1 MYIFKKLTLVIFFL
15 ILSNNLSFGSQN
27 VRFADIDLIVQN
39 SEIGKKTL
47 SKIEKIN
54 KSNIEKLTNF
64 QKQLKDRENEI
75 KIKKNIISEEEF
87 KKEVENLKNQLAE
100 FNKKK
105 DLMVK
110 EFSDL
115 KNDELKALFAKINP
129 IIQNYMKENSIEI
142 LMNSKNI
149 FIGNI
154 NSDLTQVLINEINS
168 KVENKWKN

>member
-1 MYIFKKLTLVIFFL
+1 MSLFKKLIVIIFFL
-15 ILSNNLSFGSQN
+15 FVSTTSVFASQN

-47 SKIEKIN
+47 SKIEKAN
-54 KSNIEKLTNF
+54 QSNIEKLSNF

-87 KKEVENLKNQLAE
+87 QKEIKNLKSQLAD

-110 EFSDL
+110 DFSDL
-115 KNDELKALFAKINP
+115 KNNELKALFDKINP
-129 IIQNYMKENSIEI
+129 IIQNYMNENSIDI
-142 LMNSKNI
+142 LINSKNI
-149 FIGNI
+149 FIGSVK
-154 NSDLTQVLINEINS
+154 SDLTEALINEID
-168 KVENKWKN
+168 NKF

>member
-1 MYIFKKLTLVIFFL
+1 MYILKKLTLVIFFL
-15 ILSNNLSFGSQN
+15 IVSNNLSFASQN

-115 KNDELKALFAKINP
+115 KKNELEALFDKINP

-168 KVENKWKN
+168 KVENK

>member
-15 ILSNNLSFGSQN
+15 IVSNNLSFASQN

-115 KNDELKALFAKINP
+115 KNDELEALFAKINP

-154 NSDLTQVLINEINS
+154 KADLTQLLINEINS
-168 KVENKWKN
+168 KVEN

>member
-1 MYIFKKLTLVIFFL
+1 MYILKKLTLVIFFL
-15 ILSNNLSFGSQN
+15 IVSNNLSFASQN

-54 KSNIEKLTNF
+54 KSNIEKITNF

-87 KKEVENLKNQLAE
+87 KKEVENLKKQLAE

-115 KNDELKALFAKINP
+115 KKNELEALFDKINP

-154 NSDLTQVLINEINS
+154 KSDLTQVLINEINS
-168 KVENKWKN
+168 KVQK

>member
-15 ILSNNLSFGSQN
+15 LVSNNLLFASQN
-27 VRFADIDLIVQN
+27 VKFADIDLIVQN

-47 SKIEKIN
+47 SKIEKLN

-64 QKQLKDRENEI
+64 QKQLKDKENEI
-75 KIKKNIISEEEF
+75 KIKKNIVSEEEF

-115 KNDELKALFAKINP
+115 KKDELEALFAKINP

-154 NSDLTQVLINEINS
+154 KSDLTQVLINEINS
-168 KVENKWKN
+168 KVQK

>member
-1 MYIFKKLTLVIFFL
+1 MYILKKLTLVIFFL
-15 ILSNNLSFGSQN
+15 IVSNNLSFASQN

-87 KKEVENLKNQLAE
+87 KKEVENLKNQLVE

-115 KNDELKALFAKINP
+115 KKNELEALFDKINP

-168 KVENKWKN
+168 KVENK

>member
-15 ILSNNLSFGSQN
+15 ILSNNLSFASQN

-168 KVENKWKN
+168 KVENK

>member
-1 MYIFKKLTLVIFFL
+1 MYIFKKLILVIFFL
-15 ILSNNLSFGSQN
+15 ILSNNLSFASQN
-27 VRFADIDLIVQN
+27 VRFADIDLIIQN

-54 KSNIEKLTNF
+54 KSNIEKITNF

-115 KNDELKALFAKINP
+115 KKNELEALFDKINP

-154 NSDLTQVLINEINS
+154 KSDLTQVLINEINS
-168 KVENKWKN
+168 KVENK

>member
-15 ILSNNLSFGSQN
+15 ILSNNLSFASQN

-115 KNDELKALFAKINP
+115 KNNELKALFAKINP
-129 IIQNYMKENSIEI
+129 VIQNRFTRAIRSN
-142 LMNSKNI
+142 LH
-149 FIGNI
+149 
-154 NSDLTQVLINEINS
+154 
-168 KVENKWKN
+168 

>member
-15 ILSNNLSFGSQN
+15 ILSNNLSFASQN

-115 KNDELKALFAKINP
+115 KKNELEALFDKINP

-168 KVENKWKN
+168 KVENK

>member
-1 MYIFKKLTLVIFFL
+1 MYIFKKLILVIFFL

-154 NSDLTQVLINEINS
+154 KADLTQLLINEINS
-168 KVENKWKN
+168 KVEN

>member
-15 ILSNNLSFGSQN
+15 ILSNNLSYGSQN

-64 QKQLKDRENEI
+64 QKQLKDKENEI
-75 KIKKNIISEEEF
+75 NIKKNIVSEEEF

-115 KNDELKALFAKINP
+115 KKNELEALFDKINP

-168 KVENKWKN
+168 KVVNK

>member
-15 ILSNNLSFGSQN
+15 LVSNNLLFASQN
-27 VRFADIDLIVQN
+27 VKFADIDLIVQN

-47 SKIEKIN
+47 SKIEKLN

-115 KNDELKALFAKINP
+115 KKNELEALFDKINP

-154 NSDLTQVLINEINS
+154 KSDLTQVLINEINS
-168 KVENKWKN
+168 KVQK

>member
-15 ILSNNLSFGSQN
+15 LVSNNLLFASQN
-27 VRFADIDLIVQN
+27 VKFADIDLIVQN

-47 SKIEKIN
+47 SKIEKLN
-54 KSNIEKLTNF
+54 QSNIEKLTNF
-64 QKQLKDRENEI
+64 QKQLKDKENEI
-75 KIKKNIISEEEF
+75 KIKQNIVSEEEF
-87 KKEVENLKNQLAE
+87 KKEVKNLKIQLAE

-110 EFSDL
+110 EFSEL
-115 KNDELKALFAKINP
+115 KNDELEALFAKINP

-154 NSDLTQVLINEINS
+154 KSDLTQVLINEINS
-168 KVENKWKN
+168 KVQK

>member
-1 MYIFKKLTLVIFFL
+1 MYILKKLTLVIFFL
-15 ILSNNLSFGSQN
+15 IVSNNLSFASQN

-105 DLMVK
+105 DLMGK

-115 KNDELKALFAKINP
+115 KKNELEALFDKINP

-168 KVENKWKN
+168 KVQK

>member
-1 MYIFKKLTLVIFFL
+1 MNFLKKLSL
-15 ILSNNLSFGSQN
+15 IISILYLSNTTVYASQN

-47 SKIEKIN
+47 SKMEKIN

-115 KNDELKALFAKINP
+115 KKDELEALFAKINP

-154 NSDLTQVLINEINS
+154 KADLTQLLINEINS
-168 KVENKWKN
+168 KVEN

>member
-1 MYIFKKLTLVIFFL
+1 MYILKKLTLVISFL
-15 ILSNNLSFGSQN
+15 IVSNNLSFASQN

-115 KNDELKALFAKINP
+115 KKNELEALFDKINP

-168 KVENKWKN
+168 KVENK

>member
-1 MYIFKKLTLVIFFL
+1 MYILKKLTLVIFFL
-15 ILSNNLSFGSQN
+15 IVSNNLSFASQN

-87 KKEVENLKNQLAE
+87 KKEVENLKKQLAE

-168 KVENKWKN
+168 KVENK

>member
-1 MYIFKKLTLVIFFL
+1 MIIFKSIKVLNNNVNFNNNIGFVPTMGALHEGHISLIKASKRKCQKTIVSIF
-15 ILSNNLSFGSQN
+15 
-27 VRFADIDLIVQN
+27 
-39 SEIGKKTL
+39 
-47 SKIEKIN
+47 IN
-54 KSNIEKLTNF
+54 KP
-64 QKQLKDRENEI
+64 Q
-75 KIKKNIISEEEF
+75 
-87 KKEVENLKNQLAE
+87 

-154 NSDLTQVLINEINS
+154 KADLTQLLINEINS
-168 KVENKWKN
+168 KVEN

>member
-115 KNDELKALFAKINP
+115 KNDELEALFAKINP

-154 NSDLTQVLINEINS
+154 KADLTQLLINEINS
-168 KVENKWKN
+168 KVEN

>member
-1 MYIFKKLTLVIFFL
+1 MYILKKLTLVIFFL
-15 ILSNNLSFGSQN
+15 IVSNNLSFASQN

-54 KSNIEKLTNF
+54 KSNIEKITNF

-154 NSDLTQVLINEINS
+154 KADLTQLLINEINS
-168 KVENKWKN
+168 KVEN

>member
-1 MYIFKKLTLVIFFL
+1 MYILKKLTLVIFFL
-15 ILSNNLSFGSQN
+15 IVSNNLSFASQN

-168 KVENKWKN
+168 KVENK

>member
-1 MYIFKKLTLVIFFL
+1 MYILKKLTLVIFFL
-15 ILSNNLSFGSQN
+15 IVSNNLSFASQN

-64 QKQLKDRENEI
+64 QKQLKDKENEI
-75 KIKKNIISEEEF
+75 KIKQNIVSEEEF
-87 KKEVENLKNQLAE
+87 KKEVKNLKIQLAE

-115 KNDELKALFAKINP
+115 KKDELEALFAKINP

-168 KVENKWKN
+168 KVVNK

>member
-15 ILSNNLSFGSQN
+15 LVSNNLLFASQN
-27 VRFADIDLIVQN
+27 VKFADIDLIVQN

-47 SKIEKIN
+47 SKIEKLN
-54 KSNIEKLTNF
+54 QSNIEKLTNF
-64 QKQLKDRENEI
+64 QKQLKDKENEI
-75 KIKKNIISEEEF
+75 KIKQNIVSEEEF
-87 KKEVENLKNQLAE
+87 KKEVKNLKIQLAE

-110 EFSDL
+110 EFSEL
-115 KNDELKALFAKINP
+115 KNDELEALFAKINP
-129 IIQNYMKENSIEI
+129 IIQNYIRENSIEI

-154 NSDLTQVLINEINS
+154 KADLTQLLINEINS
-168 KVENKWKN
+168 KVEN

>member
-1 MYIFKKLTLVIFFL
+1 MYILKKLTLVIFFL
-15 ILSNNLSFGSQN
+15 IVSNNLSFASQN

-47 SKIEKIN
+47 SKIEKVN
-54 KSNIEKLTNF
+54 KSNIEKLSNF
-64 QKQLKDRENEI
+64 QKQLKESENEI

-115 KNDELKALFAKINP
+115 KNNELKALFAKINP
-129 IIQNYMKENSIEI
+129 VIQNYMNENSIEI
-142 LMNSKNI
+142 
-149 FIGNI
+149 
-154 NSDLTQVLINEINS
+154 
-168 KVENKWKN
+168 

>member
-1 MYIFKKLTLVIFFL
+1 MNIFKRLIIIIVILL
-15 ILSNNLSFGSQN
+15 ISSAASIASQN

-64 QKQLKDRENEI
+64 QKQLKDREKEI
-75 KIKKNIISEEEF
+75 KVKKNIISEEEF

-115 KNDELKALFAKINP
+115 KNNELKALFAKINP
-129 IIQNYMKENSIEI
+129 VIQNYMNENSIEI
-142 LMNSKNI
+142 LINSKNI

-154 NSDLTQVLINEINS
+154 KSDLTQVLISEINS
-168 KVENKWKN
+168 KVEH